1 MAETAV
7 SDDLINAL
15 VFETFGIRRFVH
27 DSPIRPDVWIR
38 YIKLALRGESEGR
51 VSLIL
56 TPKRTRTVDQQTPGG
71 AGALANILEQRMNGG
86 KGPARIAATSRY
98 VVADLTFTDVLGHV
112 LPLTSWWQAQPD
124 SLKNPK
130 DLFAF
135 LWENTE
141 SAGQPARNALA
152 KIGNVD
158 LMRFVALTAAIGII
172 GPTVE
177 SHARFVDIARLLTIP
192 TPAADE
198 DDNPDDIMGSRPMRR
213 QETPVAGA
221 QKTFANATVKDL
233 QGLQELFAERM
244 NTALGEKTR
253 KRIEI
258 SVLTSR
264 SLATIWSVERNRNA
278 VQMAQTSQAA
288 EYTRDRA
295 PVLDGVEM
303 SRDTVKADAAIRL
316 FSLSG
321 RQINWAVIDSGI
333 DSTHRAF
340 ADWAE
345 TDSTKR
351 RSRVVMTLDFTRLRD
366 IQSGDVDINAVAA
379 RLPEASGPG
388 GMVKLQ
394 KTFDS
399 LERRRLGGRDIDWA
413 LLEPLLKVN
422 VKPRGSGSTDPDDET
437 IPNDS
442 HGTHVAGIIGGW
454 SPPVVDAPAGT
465 TPDEPFY
472 GVCPDIRLF
481 DLRVFT
487 AGGLN
492 PGNGELSEDRGGDE
506 FTILAALDYVA
517 WLNRDPQTPI
527 VHGVNLSLSM
537 RHDVKAHACGNTP
550 VCEAAN
556 RLSATGTVVVAAAGN
571 AGFDPSAQKAGIG
584 FGYRGMSITDP
595 GNAAGVICV
604 GATHS
609 RDPHTYGVSFF
620 SSRGPTGDG
629 RLKPDLVAPGE
640 KIRSALPQD
649 LYGIKDGTSMAAP
662 HVSGVCALLMA
673 RHKELIGNPA
683 RIKEVLMRSAVDLG
697 RERYFQGAGLVDA
710 LRALQSL

>member
-1 MAETAV
+1 MANPAV

-38 YIKLALRGESEGR
+38 YIKLALRGESESR

-56 TPKRTRTVDQQTPGG
+56 TPQRTRTDDQQTPGG
-71 AGALANILEQRMNGG
+71 AGALANLLEQRMNGG
-86 KGPARIAATSRY
+86 TGPAKIAATSRY
-98 VVADLTFTDVLGHV
+98 VVADLTFTELLGHV
-112 LPLTSWWQAQPD
+112 LPLTSWWQDQPD
-124 SLKNPK
+124 NLKNPK

-135 LWENTE
+135 LWNNTE
-141 SAGQPARNALA
+141 QQQPARHALA
-152 KIGNVD
+152 QIGHVD
-158 LMRFVALTAAIGII
+158 LMRFVALTAAIGVI
-172 GPTVE
+172 GPTAE
-177 SHARFVDIARLLTIP
+177 SQVRFIEIARLLTIP
-192 TPAADE
+192 APAPDE
-198 DDNPDDIMGSRPMRR
+198 DDDPDDIIGSRSMRR
-213 QETPVAGA
+213 QDVPAAGA
-221 QKTFANATVKDL
+221 QKTFANATVEDL
-233 QGLQELFAERM
+233 KGLQDIFAARM
-244 NTALGEKTR
+244 NTALGDTKR
-253 KRIEI
+253 KSIENP
-258 SVLTSR
+258 VLTSR
-264 SLATIWSVERNRNA
+264 SKTTIWSVERNRNA
-278 VQMAQTSQAA
+278 VQMAKQSKPAD
-288 EYTRDRA
+288 YSRDRA
-295 PVLDGVEM
+295 PVMDGAQM

-321 RQINWAVIDSGI
+321 RHINWAVIDSGI
-333 DSTHRAF
+333 DSTHCAF

-345 TDSTKR
+345 TDSDR
-351 RSRVVMTLDFTRLRD
+351 RGSRVVMTLDFTRLRD
-366 IQSGDVDINAVAA
+366 IQSSDIDLNAVAS
-379 RLPEASGPG
+379 RLPEASKPG
-388 GMVKLQ
+388 GMARLKE
-394 KTFDS
+394 TFDS
-399 LERRRLGGRDIDWA
+399 IRRRKLGGRDIDWA
-413 LLEPLLKVN
+413 LLEPLLKVT
-422 VKPRGSGSTDPDDET
+422 VKPRGSGSTAPDDET

-454 SPPVVDAPAGT
+454 SPPVVDSPAGT
-465 TPDEPFY
+465 TLDEPFY

-492 PGNGELSEDRGGDE
+492 PGNGQLSEDRGGDE

-527 VHGVNLSLSM
+527 IHGVNLSLSM

-571 AGFDPSAQKAGIG
+571 AGFDTSAQKSGIG

-629 RLKPDLVAPGE
+629 RMKPDLVAPGE
-640 KIRSALPQD
+640 KIRSTLPQG

-683 RIKEVLMRSAVDLG
+683 KIKEVLMRSAVDLG